1 MAPEDGIAP
10 EFSVIVALDS
20 IGEDDRSID
29 LSANEDERAALTRR
43 FGLVS
48 IDSFSAHVVLSWLKP
63 GKVLSVKGRISAHV
77 TQSCVITL
85 DPVPAEIDEEI
96 DLVFSQ
102 NPERT
107 ADIIDPNEAEML
119 DGEEIDTGEV
129 VSEELSLSLN
139 PYPRRA
145 DIDAGSV
152 ELGPGA
158 RLLSEEAAQEDARET
173 VKKNNPFEALAALKP
188 KNQDR

>member
-1 MAPEDGIAP
+1 MAPDEVIAP

-20 IGEDDRSID
+20 IGEDDRTIN
-29 LSANEDERAALTRR
+29 LSANADERAALSRR
-43 FGLVS
+43 FGLVA
-48 IDSFSAHVVLSWLKP
+48 IDSFDAKLVLSWLKP

-85 DPVPAEIDEEI
+85 DPVAAEIDEEI

-119 DGEEIDTGEV
+119 EGEEIDVGEV
-129 VSEELSLSLN
+129 MSEELSLSLN
-139 PYPRRA
+139 PYPRQA
-145 DIDAGSV
+145 DIDPGSV

-158 RLLSEEAAQEDARET
+158 SLLSEEAAQEDARET
-173 VKKNNPFEALAALKP
+173 AKKDNPFEALAALKP
-188 KNQDR
+188 KN

>member
-10 EFSVIVALDS
+10 EFSVVVALDS
-20 IGEDDRSID
+20 IGEDDRTID
-29 LSANEDERAALTRR
+29 LSANDDERAALTRR

-48 IDSFSAHVVLSWLKP
+48 IDSFSANVVLSWLKP
-63 GKVLSVKGRISAHV
+63 GKVLSVKGRVSARV

-85 DPVPAEIDEEI
+85 DPVPGKIDEEI

-107 ADIIDPNEAEML
+107 ADIIDPNEAETL
-119 DGEEIDTGEV
+119 DGEEIDVGEV

-139 PYPRRA
+139 PYPRRS
-145 DIDAGSV
+145 DIDPGSV

-158 RLLSEEAAQEDARET
+158 RLLSEEAAQEDARESA
-173 VKKNNPFEALAALKP
+173 KKNNPFEALAALKP
-188 KNQDR
+188 KN

>member
-10 EFSVIVALDS
+10 EFSVVVALDS

-29 LSANEDERAALTRR
+29 LSANEYERAALTRR

-48 IDSFSAHVVLSWLKP
+48 IDSFSAHVALSWLKP
-63 GKVLSVKGRISAHV
+63 GKVISVKGRISAHV

-85 DPVPAEIDEEI
+85 DPVPAQIDEEI

-107 ADIIDPNEAEML
+107 ADIIDPNEAETL
-119 DGEEIDTGEV
+119 DGEEIDIGEI

-145 DIDAGSV
+145 DIDPGSV